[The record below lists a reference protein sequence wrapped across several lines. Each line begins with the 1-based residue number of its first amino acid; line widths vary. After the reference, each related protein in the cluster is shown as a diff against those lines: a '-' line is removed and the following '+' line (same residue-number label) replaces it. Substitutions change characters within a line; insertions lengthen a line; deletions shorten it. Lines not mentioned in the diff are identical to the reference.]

1 MQDNTY
7 DVIVLGGGAAGLTAG
22 IYLSRAK
29 VKTLILNEGMVGGQ
43 IVLTHEVANYPGV
56 EHVSGYQLAN
66 TMKKQAESFGCII
79 KKNIKI
85 TAIDLAGKVKKI
97 TTNKGEEYTAK
108 AVIIATGGRSREL
121 DVTGEDTFKG
131 RGISYCATCDGD
143 FYTGKDIIVV
153 GGGNSALEEAVALTT
168 YAKTV
173 KIVHQFDYFQGFD
186 HAIEAAKKNEKISFM
201 LNSEIEAFYGD
212 TKVEKVKIRNNK
224 DNTVSEM
231 PIDGVFIFIGYKPNT
246 ESLVDHIALNK
257 YGEIPTDDTMA
268 TNVAGVFAIGD
279 VREKRIRQI
288 ATAVSDGAIAAIHA
302 IEYVQS

>member
-1 MQDNTY
+1 MQNNTY
-7 DVIVLGGGAAGLTAG
+7 DVIILGGGAAGLTAG

-56 EHVSGYQLAN
+56 EHVSGYQLAS
-66 TMKKQAESFGCII
+66 TMKKQAESFGCVI
-79 KKNIKI
+79 KRNIKI
-85 TAIDLAGKVKKI
+85 LALDLEGKVKKI
-97 TTNKGEEYTAK
+97 TTNKEEYTAK

-121 DVTGEDTFKG
+121 GVTGEDTFKG

-168 YAKTV
+168 YARTV
-173 KIVHQFDYFQGFD
+173 KIVHQFDYFQGFS
-186 HAIEAAKKNEKISFM
+186 HAIEMAKKNEKISFM
-201 LNSEIEAFYGD
+201 LNSEIEVFYGD

-231 PIDGVFIFIGYKPNT
+231 PIDGVFIFIGYKPNSET
-246 ESLVDHIALNK
+246 LVNHVALNK

-288 ATAVSDGAIAAIHA
+288 TTAVSDGAIAAIHA
-302 IEYVQS
+302 IEYVQEL